1 MTGTTAQTG
10 TTTLDGQVAVV
21 TGAGTGI
28 GRAAA
33 LRFAQRGAAVVLA
46 GRREAELQAVAAEI
60 GAAGGRAWVQPTDVS
75 QESEIQSLIE
85 TTVSRFGRLDAA
97 FNNAGVMGKMAPIAD
112 LSAADY
118 DAVMTVN
125 LRGVWLL
132 IRAEVAAMRSLG
144 QGGAIV
150 NTSSFLS
157 RAATPGT
164 SIYSASKA
172 ALDAMILAVALDV
185 GPDGIRINN
194 VAPGAIQTP
203 MMEGTPPDV
212 QAALAARAA
221 LKRMGTP
228 EDVGDV
234 ATWLCTDE
242 ARYVTGQSLL
252 VDGGFTIS
260 GPR

>member
-10 TTTLDGQVAVV
+10 TTTLDGRVAVV

-85 TTVSRFGRLDAA
+85 NTVSRFGRLDAA
-97 FNNAGVMGKMAPIAD
+97 FNNAGVMGTMAPIAD

-252 VDGGFTIS
+252 VDGGFTIA